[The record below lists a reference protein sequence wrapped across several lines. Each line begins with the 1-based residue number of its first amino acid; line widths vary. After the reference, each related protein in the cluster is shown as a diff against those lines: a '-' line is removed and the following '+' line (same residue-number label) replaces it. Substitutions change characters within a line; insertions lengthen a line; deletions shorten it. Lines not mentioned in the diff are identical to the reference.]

1 MGQRLCVPQ
10 NKKNYFCHLIQNVS
24 MAECVHCGQDC
35 GKNPVLWDEKSFCC
49 NGCSMVYRI
58 LSEKKLDRYYNMMP
72 TPGIR
77 LDQENSSG
85 TRYAYLDSDEIK
97 LKLLDFSDGGIS
109 RVNLFIPAIHCSS
122 CIWLLE
128 NLSTLHKGIMHSH
141 VNFVRKEVSITFRE
155 SEITF
160 REVAE
165 LLHAIHYIPDISYN
179 KEKKDDHQKAN
190 RRMIMKIGVAGF
202 AFGNIMLLSFP
213 DYLPGGEAIDKLM
226 AGTFGI
232 VSFILSIP
240 VITFCSSDFFL
251 SAYKSLRK
259 KIINIDLPLSIGI
272 LALFLESSYE
282 IFSGSGTGYMD
293 SLAGLLFFMLIG
305 RWYQS
310 RTYQSLSFDRDYRS
324 YFPIAVTRL
333 FDGIEEFVQLK
344 DLKMGDLILVRNGEL
359 IPVDS
364 VLTEGEGNI
373 DYSFVTGESIPV
385 AKKAG
390 DFVFAGGKQSGAAIK
405 LRVEKEV
412 AQSYLTQLWNEDK
425 LGEAGE
431 MPMQTVVNNVSHY
444 FTLIILAIAISAG
457 VFWSFDDLGKAVY
470 VFASILIVACPCA
483 LSLTIPFTFGNVMRV
498 FGKNGFYIK
507 NTEVIE
513 KLTHA
518 DTVVFDKT
526 GTLTHSRSMNIGWEG
541 TGLTPLE
548 EQWVRSVARNSTHP
562 LSVMVSEWLP
572 ASNLQMV
579 TDYREISGLGITGMV
594 DGHLIM
600 LGSRKFIA
608 GTDLAE
614 ESKISSVYMSVD
626 HKLRGYFKMENH
638 YRDGLPE
645 VIAGMQHMQLHLLT
659 GDNNS
664 EEANLRSYFSS
675 ATQLHFNQSPVDKLN
690 YINEL
695 KQNGGNVIM
704 IGDGLN
710 DAGALLKADVGITI
724 ADDIYHFSPA
734 CDAIL
739 QSVEFGRLQE
749 YLKFSKSAMKIVY
762 ASYLI
767 SFLYNIVGLTFAIQG
782 LLSPVFAAVLMPL
795 SSISVVTFAS
805 LSVSILSKSRKF

>member
-1 MGQRLCVPQ
+1 
-10 NKKNYFCHLIQNVS
+10 
-24 MAECVHCGQDC
+24 MAECIHCGQDC
-35 GKNPVLWDEKSFCC
+35 GKNPVIWEEKLFCC
-49 NGCSMVYRI
+49 NGCSMVYQI
-58 LSEKKLDRYYNMMP
+58 LSEKKLDRYYDMMP

-77 LDQENSSG
+77 LDQENTSG
-85 TRYAYLDSDEIK
+85 TRYAYLDNDEIR

-155 SEITF
+155 SDISL
-160 REVAE
+160 RQVVE
-165 LLHAIHYIPDISYN
+165 LLHTIHYIPDISYN

-213 DYLPGGEAIDKLM
+213 DYLPGGEAIDELM

-232 VSFILSIP
+232 VSFILALP

-251 SAYKSLRK
+251 SAFKSLRK

-272 LALFLESSYE
+272 IALFLESSYE
-282 IFSGSGTGYMD
+282 IFSGAGTGYMD

-333 FDGIEEFVQLK
+333 LDGKEDFVQLK
-344 DLKMGDLILVRNGEL
+344 DLKTGDQILVRNGEL

-364 VLTEGEGNI
+364 ILTDGEGNI

-385 AKKAG
+385 SKKAG

-425 LGEAGE
+425 LGEEAGIQ
-431 MPMQTVVNNVSHY
+431 MQSVITKVSHY
-444 FTLIILAIAISAG
+444 FTIVILVIAFSAG
-457 VFWSFDDLGKAVY
+457 VYWSFTDFGKAVY

-498 FGKNGFYIK
+498 FGRNGFYIK

-526 GTLTHSRSMNIGWEG
+526 GTLTHSRTMNIGWEG
-541 TGLTPLE
+541 NILSADE
-548 EQWVRSVARNSTHP
+548 EQLVRSVSRNSTHP

-572 ASNLQMV
+572 VSALHAV
-579 TDYREISGLGITGMV
+579 DGYKEISGLGISGVV
-594 DGHLIM
+594 DNHRIM
-600 LGSRKFIA
+600 LGSRRFIA
-608 GTDLAE
+608 GNEASD
-614 ESKISSVYMSVD
+614 ESKISSVYVSID
-626 HKLRGYFKMENH
+626 NKLRGFFKMENH
-638 YRDGLPE
+638 YRDGLNE
-645 VIAGMQHMQLHLLT
+645 VIAGLNNMQLHLLT
-659 GDNNS
+659 GDNDS
-664 EEANLRSYFSS
+664 EEANLRTYFS
-675 ATQLHFNQSPVDKLN
+675 AETQLHFNQTPVDKLE

-695 KQNGGNVIM
+695 KSNGRNVIM

-710 DAGALLKADVGITI
+710 DAGALLKADIGITI

-739 QSVEFGRLQE
+739 SSSKFGRLQD
-749 YLKFSKSAMKIVY
+749 YLRFSKSAMKIVY

-782 LLSPVFAAVLMPL
+782 LLSPVFAAILMPL

-805 LSVSILSKSRKF
+805 LSVSVLSKSRKF

>member
-1 MGQRLCVPQ
+1 
-10 NKKNYFCHLIQNVS
+10 
-24 MAECVHCGQDC
+24 MAECIHCGQDC
-35 GKNPVLWDEKSFCC
+35 GKNPVIWDERLFCC
-49 NGCSMVYRI
+49 NGCSIVYQI
-58 LSEKKLDRYYNMMP
+58 LSDKKLDRYYEMMP

-77 LDQENSSG
+77 LDQENASG
-85 TRYAYLDSDEIK
+85 TRYAYLDTNEIRQ
-97 LKLLDFSDGGIS
+97 KLLDFSDGGVS

-128 NLSTLHKGIMHSH
+128 NLHSLHPGIMHSH

-155 SEITF
+155 NDITL
-160 REVAE
+160 RQVVE
-165 LLHAIHYIPDISYN
+165 LLHSIHYIPDVSYN
-179 KEKKDDHQKAN
+179 KEKKDEHQRSN
-190 RRMIMKIGVAGF
+190 RRMVMKIGVAGF

-226 AGTFGI
+226 KGTFGI
-232 VSFILSIP
+232 VSFILALP

-251 SAYKSLRK
+251 SAFKSLRK
-259 KIINIDLPLSIGI
+259 KVINIDLPLSIGI
-272 LALFLESSYE
+272 LSLFLESSYE

-310 RTYQSLSFDRDYRS
+310 RTYQSLSFDRDYKS

-333 FDGIEEFVQLK
+333 LEGKEEFVQLK
-344 DLKMGDLILVRNGEL
+344 DLKAGDQILVRNGEL

-364 VLTEGEGNI
+364 TITEGEGNI

-385 AKKAG
+385 AKKNG

-425 LGEAGE
+425 LGTESE
-431 MPMQTVVNNVSHY
+431 LQMQTVVNKVSHY
-444 FTLIILAIAISAG
+444 FTLVILAIALSAG
-457 VFWSFDDLGKAVY
+457 VYWSFTGIGKAVY
-470 VFASILIVACPCA
+470 VFSTILIVACPCA
-483 LSLTIPFTFGNVMRV
+483 LALTIPFTFGNVMRV
-498 FGKNGFYIK
+498 FGRNGFYIK

-518 DTVVFDKT
+518 DTIVFDKT
-526 GTLTHSRSMNIGWEG
+526 GTLTHSRTMNIGWEG
-541 TGLTPLE
+541 IELSDVE
-548 EQWVRSVARNSTHP
+548 KQWLSSVARNSPHP

-572 ASNLQMV
+572 ASTLLPVNN
-579 TDYREISGLGITGMV
+579 YKEIAGLGIVGVV
-594 DGHLIM
+594 DNHKIM

-608 GTDLAE
+608 GKDIPE
-614 ESKISSVYMSVD
+614 ESKISSVYISID
-626 HKLRGYFKMENH
+626 NKLRGYFMMENL
-638 YRDGLPE
+638 YREGLSD
-645 VIAGMQHMQLHLLT
+645 VIAGMQQMQLHLLT

-664 EEANLRSYFSS
+664 EEENLKSYFTS
-675 ATQLHFNQSPVDKLN
+675 ATQLHFNQSPVNKLD

-695 KQNGGNVIM
+695 KRNGRNVIM

-710 DAGALLKADVGITI
+710 DAGALLKADIGITV

-739 QSVEFGRLQE
+739 QSDKFGRLQN
-749 YLKFSKSAMKIVY
+749 YLGFSRSALKIVY

-767 SFLYNIVGLTFAIQG
+767 SFLYNIIGLTFAIQG
-782 LLSPVFAAVLMPL
+782 LLSPVVAAILMPL

-805 LSVSILSKSRKF
+805 VTVSILSKSRKF

>member
-1 MGQRLCVPQ
+1 
-10 NKKNYFCHLIQNVS
+10 
-24 MAECVHCGQDC
+24 MAECIHCGQDC
-35 GKNPVLWDEKSFCC
+35 GKNPVIWEEKLFCC
-49 NGCSMVYRI
+49 NGCSMVYQI
-58 LSEKKLDRYYNMMP
+58 LSEKKLDRYYDMMP

-77 LDQENSSG
+77 LDQENTSG
-85 TRYAYLDSDEIK
+85 TRYAYLDNDEIR

-155 SEITF
+155 SDISL
-160 REVAE
+160 RQVVE
-165 LLHAIHYIPDISYN
+165 LLHTIHYIPDISYN

-213 DYLPGGEAIDKLM
+213 DYLPGGEAIDELM

-232 VSFILSIP
+232 VSFILALP

-251 SAYKSLRK
+251 SAFKSLRK

-272 LALFLESSYE
+272 IALFLESSYE
-282 IFSGSGTGYMD
+282 IFSGAGTGYMD

-333 FDGIEEFVQLK
+333 LDGKEDFVQLK
-344 DLKMGDLILVRNGEL
+344 DLKTGDQILVRNGEL

-364 VLTEGEGNI
+364 ILTDGEGNI

-425 LGEAGE
+425 LGEEAGIQ
-431 MPMQTVVNNVSHY
+431 MQSVITKVSHY
-444 FTLIILAIAISAG
+444 FTIVILVIAFSAG
-457 VFWSFDDLGKAVY
+457 VYWSFTDFGKAVY

-498 FGKNGFYIK
+498 FGRNGFYIK

-526 GTLTHSRSMNIGWEG
+526 GTLTHSRTMNIGWEG
-541 TGLTPLE
+541 AALSASE
-548 EQWVRSVARNSTHP
+548 EQFVRSVARNSTHP

-572 ASNLQMV
+572 VSALHAV
-579 TDYREISGLGITGMV
+579 DGYKEISGLGISGVV
-594 DGHLIM
+594 DNHRIM
-600 LGSRKFIA
+600 LGSRRFIA
-608 GTDLAE
+608 GNEASD
-614 ESKISSVYMSVD
+614 ESKISSVYVSID
-626 HKLRGYFKMENH
+626 NKLRGFFKMENH
-638 YRDGLPE
+638 YRDGLNE
-645 VIAGMQHMQLHLLT
+645 VIAGLNNMQLHLLT
-659 GDNNS
+659 GDNDS
-664 EEANLRSYFSS
+664 EEANLRTYFS
-675 ATQLHFNQSPVDKLN
+675 AETQLHFNQTPVDKLE

-695 KQNGGNVIM
+695 KSNGRNVIM

-710 DAGALLKADVGITI
+710 DAGALLKADIGITI

-739 QSVEFGRLQE
+739 SSSKFGRLQD
-749 YLKFSKSAMKIVY
+749 YLRFSKSAMKIVY

-805 LSVSILSKSRKF
+805 LSVSVLSKSRKF

>member
-1 MGQRLCVPQ
+1 
-10 NKKNYFCHLIQNVS
+10 
-24 MAECVHCGQDC
+24 MADCVHCGQDC
-35 GKNPVLWDEKSFCC
+35 GKNPVIWDEKSFCC
-49 NGCSMVYRI
+49 NGCSLVYQI
-58 LSEKKLDRYYNMMP
+58 LAEKKLDRYYDMMP

-77 LDQENSSG
+77 LDQDENSSS
-85 TRYAYLDSDEIK
+85 RYAYLDTEEIK
-97 LKLLDFSDGGIS
+97 NKLLDFSDGGIS

-128 NLSTLHKGIMHSH
+128 NLNSLHLGILHSN
-141 VNFVRKEVSITFRE
+141 VNFVRKEVNITFRE
-155 SEITF
+155 SEITL
-160 REVAE
+160 REVVE
-165 LLHAIHYIPDISYN
+165 LLHSIHYIPDIGYN
-179 KEKKDDHQKAN
+179 SEEKDNHQKAN
-190 RRMIMKIGVAGF
+190 RRMLMKIGVAGF

-232 VSFILSIP
+232 VSFILALP
-240 VITFCSSDFFL
+240 VVTFCSSDFFL
-251 SAYKSLRK
+251 SAFKSLRK
-259 KIINIDLPLSIGI
+259 RIINIDLPLSIGI
-272 LALFLESSYE
+272 ISLFLESSYE

-324 YFPIAVTRL
+324 YFPIAVTRI
-333 FDGIEEFVQLK
+333 DDAKEEFVQLK
-344 DLKMGDLILVRNGEL
+344 DLKSGDIILVRNGEL

-364 VLTEGEGNI
+364 ILVEGEGNI

-385 AKKAG
+385 SKKAG

-405 LRVEKEV
+405 LKVEKEV

-425 LGEAGE
+425 LGGE
-431 MPMQTVVNNVSHY
+431 KIMQMQSVVNRVSHY
-444 FTLIILAIAISAG
+444 FTLIILVIATGAG
-457 VFWSFDDLGKAVY
+457 IYWSFTSIGKAVY

-498 FGKNGFYIK
+498 FGRNGFYIK

-518 DTVVFDKT
+518 NTVVFDKT
-526 GTLTHSRSMNIGWEG
+526 GTLTHSRSMNISWDGIE
-541 TGLTPLE
+541 LNAD
-548 EQWVRSVARNSTHP
+548 EQQWIRSVARNSTHP
-562 LSVMVSEWLP
+562 LSVMVCEWLP
-572 ASNLQMV
+572 VSALLNVEKYQ
-579 TDYREISGLGITGMV
+579 EISGLGIVGMV
-594 DGHLIM
+594 DNHRIM
-600 LGSRKFIA
+600 IGSKKFIA
-608 GTDLAE
+608 GSETSE
-614 ESKISSVYMSVD
+614 EGKISSVYISID
-626 HKLRGYFKMENH
+626 NKLRGYFKMENH
-638 YRDGLPE
+638 YRDGLAD
-645 VIAGMQHMQLHLLT
+645 VISGMKQMELHLLT

-664 EEANLRSYFSS
+664 EEANLRTYFSS
-675 ATQLHFNQSPVDKLN
+675 ATQLHFNQTPVDKLE

-695 KQNGGNVIM
+695 KKEGRNVIM

-710 DAGALLKADVGITI
+710 DAGALLKADIGITI

-739 QSVEFGRLQE
+739 QSSKFGRLQE
-749 YLKFSKSAMKIVY
+749 YLNFSKSALKIVY

-767 SFLYNIVGLTFAIQG
+767 SFLYNIIGLSFAIQG
-782 LLSPVFAAVLMPL
+782 ALSPVVAAILMPL

-805 LSVSILSKSRKF
+805 LSVSLLSKSKKF

>member
-1 MGQRLCVPQ
+1 
-10 NKKNYFCHLIQNVS
+10 
-24 MAECVHCGQDC
+24 MADCIHCGQDC
-35 GKNPVLWDEKSFCC
+35 GKNPIIWNEKPFCC
-49 NGCSMVYRI
+49 NGCSMVYQI
-58 LSEKKLDRYYNMMP
+58 LADKKLDRYYEMMP

-77 LDQENSSG
+77 IEQENTSG
-85 TRYAYLDSDEIK
+85 TRYAYLDAEEIK
-97 LKLLDFSDGGIS
+97 LKLLDFSDGGIA
-109 RVNLFIPAIHCSS
+109 RINLFIPAIHCSS

-128 NLSTLHKGIMHSH
+128 NLNSLHKGIMHSH

-155 SEITF
+155 SEISL
-160 REVAE
+160 RQLVE
-165 LLHAIHYIPDISYN
+165 LLHTIHYIPDISYN
-179 KEKKDDHQKAN
+179 KTSKDTHQKAN
-190 RRMIMKIGVAGF
+190 RLVIMKIGVAGF

-232 VSFILSIP
+232 VSFILALP
-240 VITFCSSDFFL
+240 VVTFCSSDFFL
-251 SAYKSLRK
+251 SAFKSLRK

-333 FDGIEEFVQLK
+333 LDNKEEFVQLK
-344 DLKMGDLILVRNGEL
+344 DLKAGDQILVRNGEL

-385 AKKAG
+385 AKKTG

-425 LGEAGE
+425 LGDAGE
-431 MPMQTVVNNVSHY
+431 MQMQTIVNKVSHY
-444 FTLIILAIAISAG
+444 FTIIILVIASGAG
-457 VFWSFDDLGKAVY
+457 IYWAFSDIGKAVY
-470 VFASILIVACPCA
+470 VFSSILIVACPCA

-498 FGKNGFYIK
+498 FGRNGFYIK

-541 TGLTPLE
+541 IELSKN
-548 EQWVRSVARNSTHP
+548 EQQWIRSVARNSTHP
-562 LSVMVSEWLP
+562 LSIMVSEWLP
-572 ASNLQMV
+572 SSPLLVVGN
-579 TDYREISGLGITGMV
+579 YKEFSGLGIFGEV
-594 DGHLIM
+594 DDHKLM
-600 LGSRKFIA
+600 LGSKKFIA
-608 GTDLAE
+608 GADSSE
-614 ESKISSVYMSVD
+614 EGKISTVYVSID
-626 HKLRGYFKMENH
+626 NKIRGFFQLENH
-638 YRDGLPE
+638 YREGLQE
-645 VIAGMQHMQLHLLT
+645 VLNGLKNMNLHLLT

-664 EEANLRSYFSS
+664 EESNLKSYFMPT
-675 ATQLHFNQSPVDKLN
+675 TQLHFNQSPVDKLK
-690 YINEL
+690 YINAL
-695 KQNGGNVIM
+695 KNEGNNVIM

-710 DAGALLKADVGITI
+710 DAGALLKADIGITI

-739 QSVEFGRLQE
+739 QSSKFGRLQE
-749 YLKFSKSAMKIVY
+749 YLLFSKSALKIVY

-782 LLSPVFAAVLMPL
+782 LLSPVVAAILMPL

-805 LSVSILSKSRKF
+805 LSVSILSKARKF

>member
-1 MGQRLCVPQ
+1 
-10 NKKNYFCHLIQNVS
+10 

-35 GKNPVLWDEKSFCC
+35 RKNPVIWDEKPFCC
-49 NGCSMVYRI
+49 NGCSLVYQI
-58 LSEKKLDRYYNMMP
+58 LSEKKLDRYYDMMP

-77 LDQENSSG
+77 LDQENTSG
-85 TRYAYLDSDEIK
+85 TRYAYLDAAEFR

-109 RVNLFIPAIHCSS
+109 RINLFIPAIHCSS

-128 NLSTLHKGIMHSH
+128 NLNTLHAGIIHSH

-155 SEITF
+155 SDISL
-160 REVAE
+160 RQVVE
-165 LLHAIHYIPDISYN
+165 LLHSIHYIPDISYN
-179 KEKKDDHQKAN
+179 KERKDDHQKAN

-232 VSFILSIP
+232 VSFILAIP

-251 SAYKSLRK
+251 SALKSLRK

-272 LALFLESSYE
+272 IALFLESSYE

-333 FDGIEEFVQLK
+333 LDGKEEFVQLK
-344 DLKMGDLILVRNGEL
+344 DLKVGDQILVRNGEL

-364 VLTEGEGNI
+364 ILIKGEGNI

-385 AKKAG
+385 AKKEG
-390 DFVFAGGKQSGAAIK
+390 EFVFAGGKQSGAAIK
-405 LRVEKEV
+405 LMVEKEV

-425 LGEAGE
+425 LGQNGE
-431 MPMQTVVNNVSHY
+431 ILMQTIVTRVSHY
-444 FTLIILAIAISAG
+444 FTLVILAIAFGAG
-457 VFWSFDDLGKAVY
+457 IYWSFIDVGKAVY

-483 LSLTIPFTFGNVMRV
+483 LALTIPFTFGNVMRI
-498 FGKNGFYIK
+498 FGRNGFYIK

-526 GTLTHSRSMNIGWEG
+526 GTLTHSRTMNIGWEG
-541 TGLTPLE
+541 NELTAGE
-548 EQWVRSVARNSTHP
+548 KQWIRSVSRNSTHP

-572 ASNLQMV
+572 VSALLTVES
-579 TDYREISGLGITGMV
+579 YKEFSGLGITGLV
-594 DGHLIM
+594 DNHRIM
-600 LGSRKFIA
+600 IGSHAFIA
-608 GTDLAE
+608 GSDPHNE
-614 ESKISSVYMSVD
+614 GKVSSVYVSID
-626 HKLRGYFKMENH
+626 NKLRGFFKMENH
-638 YRDGLPE
+638 YRDGLKE
-645 VIAGMQHMQLHLLT
+645 VLLGMKYMQLHLLT
-659 GDNNS
+659 GDNNA
-664 EEANLRSYFSS
+664 EEENLKTYF
-675 ATQLHFNQSPVDKLN
+675 AYDTQLHFNQTPVEKLE
-690 YINEL
+690 YINAL
-695 KQNGGNVIM
+695 KQKGQNIIM

-710 DAGALLKADVGITI
+710 DAGALLKADIGITI

-739 QSVEFGRLQE
+739 QSEKFGRLQE
-749 YLKFSKSAMKIVY
+749 YLEFSKTALKIVY

-767 SFLYNIVGLTFAIQG
+767 SFLYNIVGLTFAVQG
-782 LLSPVFAAVLMPL
+782 LLSPVVAAILMPL
-795 SSISVVTFAS
+795 SSISVVTFVS
-805 LSVSILSKSRKF
+805 LSVSILSKARKF

>member
-1 MGQRLCVPQ
+1 
-10 NKKNYFCHLIQNVS
+10 
-24 MAECVHCGQDC
+24 MAECIHCGQDC
-35 GKNPVLWDEKSFCC
+35 GKNPVIWEEKLFCC
-49 NGCSMVYRI
+49 NGCSMVYQI
-58 LSEKKLDRYYNMMP
+58 LSEKKLDRYYDMMP

-77 LDQENSSG
+77 LDQENTSG
-85 TRYAYLDSDEIK
+85 TRYAYLDNDEIR

-155 SEITF
+155 SDISL
-160 REVAE
+160 RQVVE
-165 LLHAIHYIPDISYN
+165 LLHTIHYIPDISYN

-213 DYLPGGEAIDKLM
+213 DYLPGGEAIDELM

-232 VSFILSIP
+232 VSFILALP

-251 SAYKSLRK
+251 SAFKSLRK

-272 LALFLESSYE
+272 IALFLESSYE
-282 IFSGSGTGYMD
+282 IFSGAGTGYMD

-333 FDGIEEFVQLK
+333 LDGKEDFVQLK
-344 DLKMGDLILVRNGEL
+344 DLKTGDQILVRNGEL

-364 VLTEGEGNI
+364 ILTDGEGNI

-425 LGEAGE
+425 LGEEAGIQ
-431 MPMQTVVNNVSHY
+431 MQSVITKVSHY
-444 FTLIILAIAISAG
+444 FTIVILAIAFSAG
-457 VFWSFDDLGKAVY
+457 VYWSFTDFGKAVY

-498 FGKNGFYIK
+498 FGRNGFYIK
-507 NTEVIE
+507 NTDVIE

-526 GTLTHSRSMNIGWEG
+526 GTLTHSRTMNIGWDGVE
-541 TGLTPLE
+541 LSKIE
-548 EQWVRSVARNSTHP
+548 EQLIRSVARNSTHP

-572 ASNLQMV
+572 VSALLAV
-579 TDYREISGLGITGMV
+579 DGYKEISGLGITGMV
-594 DGHLIM
+594 DNHRIM
-600 LGSRKFIA
+600 LGSRRFIA
-608 GTDLAE
+608 GNDASD
-614 ESKISSVYMSVD
+614 ESKISSVYVSID
-626 HKLRGYFKMENH
+626 NKLRGFFKMENH
-638 YRDGLPE
+638 YRDGLTK
-645 VIAGMQHMQLHLLT
+645 VISGMKNMQLHLLT
-659 GDNNS
+659 GDNDS
-664 EEANLRSYFSS
+664 EEANLRTYFS
-675 ATQLHFNQSPVDKLN
+675 AETQLHFNQTPVDKLE

-695 KQNGGNVIM
+695 KANGRNVIM

-710 DAGALLKADVGITI
+710 DAGALLKADIGITI

-739 QSVEFGRLQE
+739 SSSKFGRLQD
-749 YLKFSKSAMKIVY
+749 YLRFSKSAMKIVY

-805 LSVSILSKSRKF
+805 LSVSVLSKSRKF

>member
-1 MGQRLCVPQ
+1 
-10 NKKNYFCHLIQNVS
+10 
-24 MAECVHCGQDC
+24 MAECIHCGQDC
-35 GKNPVLWDEKSFCC
+35 GKNPVIWEEKLFCC
-49 NGCSMVYRI
+49 NGCSMVYQI
-58 LSEKKLDRYYNMMP
+58 LSEKKLDRYYDMMP

-77 LDQENSSG
+77 LDQENTSG
-85 TRYAYLDSDEIK
+85 TRYAYLDNDEIR

-155 SEITF
+155 SDISL
-160 REVAE
+160 RQVVE
-165 LLHAIHYIPDISYN
+165 LLHTIHYIPDISYN

-213 DYLPGGEAIDKLM
+213 DYLPGGEAIDELM

-232 VSFILSIP
+232 VSFILALP

-251 SAYKSLRK
+251 SAFKSLRK

-272 LALFLESSYE
+272 IALFLESSYE
-282 IFSGSGTGYMD
+282 IFSGAGTGYMD

-333 FDGIEEFVQLK
+333 LDGKEDFVQLK
-344 DLKMGDLILVRNGEL
+344 DLKTGDQILVRNGEL

-364 VLTEGEGNI
+364 ILTDGEGNI

-425 LGEAGE
+425 LGEEAGIQ
-431 MPMQTVVNNVSHY
+431 MQSVITKVSHY
-444 FTLIILAIAISAG
+444 FTIVILVIAFSAG
-457 VFWSFDDLGKAVY
+457 VYWSFTDLGKAVY

-498 FGKNGFYIK
+498 FGRNGFYIK

-526 GTLTHSRSMNIGWEG
+526 GTLTHSRTMNIGWEG
-541 TGLTPLE
+541 AALSASE
-548 EQWVRSVARNSTHP
+548 EQFVRSVARNSTHP

-572 ASNLQMV
+572 VSALHAV
-579 TDYREISGLGITGMV
+579 DGYKEISGLGISGVV
-594 DGHLIM
+594 DNHRIM
-600 LGSRKFIA
+600 LGSRRFIA
-608 GTDLAE
+608 GNEASD
-614 ESKISSVYMSVD
+614 ESKISSVYVSID
-626 HKLRGYFKMENH
+626 NKLRGFFKMENH
-638 YRDGLPE
+638 YRDGLNE
-645 VIAGMQHMQLHLLT
+645 VIAGLNNMQLHLLT
-659 GDNNS
+659 GDNDS
-664 EEANLRSYFSS
+664 EEANLRTYFS
-675 ATQLHFNQSPVDKLN
+675 AETQLHFNQTPVDKLE

-695 KQNGGNVIM
+695 KSNGRNVIM

-710 DAGALLKADVGITI
+710 DAGALLKADIGITI

-739 QSVEFGRLQE
+739 SSSKFGRLQD
-749 YLKFSKSAMKIVY
+749 YLRFSKSAMKIVY

-805 LSVSILSKSRKF
+805 LSVSVLSKSRKF

>member
-1 MGQRLCVPQ
+1 
-10 NKKNYFCHLIQNVS
+10 
-24 MAECVHCGQDC
+24 MAECIHCGQDC
-35 GKNPVLWDEKSFCC
+35 GKNPVIWDEKPFCC
-49 NGCSMVYRI
+49 NGCSMVYQI
-58 LSEKKLDRYYNMMP
+58 LSEKKLDRYYDMMP

-77 LDQENSSG
+77 LDQENTSG
-85 TRYAYLDSDEIK
+85 TRYAYLDNDEIRQ
-97 LKLLDFSDGGIS
+97 KLLDFSDGGIS
-109 RVNLFIPAIHCSS
+109 RINLFIPAIHCSS

-128 NLSTLHKGIMHSH
+128 NLADLHHGIIHSH

-155 SEITF
+155 SEISL
-160 REVAE
+160 RQVIE
-165 LLHAIHYIPDISYN
+165 LLHTIHYIPDISYD
-179 KEKKDDHQKAN
+179 KGKKDDHQKAN

-213 DYLPGGEAIDKLM
+213 DYLPGGEAIDQLM

-232 VSFILSIP
+232 VSFILALP
-240 VITFCSSDFFL
+240 VVTFCSSDFFL
-251 SAYKSLRK
+251 SAFKSLRK
-259 KIINIDLPLSIGI
+259 KIISIDLPLSIGI

-333 FDGIEEFVQLK
+333 LDGKEDFVQLK
-344 DLKMGDLILVRNGEL
+344 NLKTGDLILVRNGEL

-364 VLTEGEGNI
+364 ILSEGEGNI

-385 AKKAG
+385 AKKVG

-425 LGEAGE
+425 MGEEESGIQ
-431 MPMQTVVNNVSHY
+431 MQSVITRVSHY
-444 FTLIILAIAISAG
+444 FTLVILAIAFSAG
-457 VFWSFDDLGKAVY
+457 VYWSFTDFGKAVY

-498 FGKNGFYIK
+498 FGRNGFYIK

-526 GTLTHSRSMNIGWEG
+526 GTLTHSRTMNIGWDGNE
-541 TGLTPLE
+541 LTTDE
-548 EQWVRSVARNSTHP
+548 EQLIRSVARNSTHP

-572 ASNLQMV
+572 VSALLDV
-579 TDYREISGLGITGMV
+579 DGYKEISGLGITGMV
-594 DGHLIM
+594 DTHRVM
-600 LGSRKFIA
+600 LGSRRFIL
-608 GTDLAE
+608 GNEESE
-614 ESKISSVYMSVD
+614 ESKISSVYVSID
-626 HKLRGYFKMENH
+626 NKFRGFFKMENH
-638 YRDGLPE
+638 YRDGLSE
-645 VIAGMQHMQLHLLT
+645 VISAIKKMQLHLLT

-664 EEANLRSYFSS
+664 EEGNLRTYFS
-675 ATQLHFNQSPVDKLN
+675 AETQLHFNQTPVDKLE
-690 YINEL
+690 YIHEL
-695 KQNGGNVIM
+695 KANGRNVIM

-710 DAGALLKADVGITI
+710 DAGALLKADIGITI

-739 QSVEFGRLQE
+739 QSNQFARLQD
-749 YLKFSKSAMKIVY
+749 YLLFSRTAMKIVY
-762 ASYLI
+762 TSYFI
-767 SFLYNIVGLTFAIQG
+767 SFLYNIVGLSFAIQG
-782 LLSPVFAAVLMPL
+782 LLSPVYAAILMPL

-805 LSVSILSKSRKF
+805 LSVSVLSKSRKF

>member
-1 MGQRLCVPQ
+1 
-10 NKKNYFCHLIQNVS
+10 
-24 MAECVHCGQDC
+24 
-35 GKNPVLWDEKSFCC
+35 
-49 NGCSMVYRI
+49 MVYQI
-58 LSEKKLDRYYNMMP
+58 LSDKKLDRYYEMMP

-77 LDQENSSG
+77 LDQENSPG
-85 TRYAYLDSDEIK
+85 TRYAYLDADEIRQ
-97 LKLLDFSDGGIS
+97 KLLDFSDGGVS

-128 NLSTLHKGIMHSH
+128 NLNTLHSGIMHSH

-155 SEITF
+155 SEITL
-160 REVAE
+160 RQVVE
-165 LLHAIHYIPDISYN
+165 LLHSIHYIPDVSYN
-179 KEKKDDHQKAN
+179 KEKKDEHQRAN
-190 RRMIMKIGVAGF
+190 RRMVMKIGVAGF

-213 DYLPGGEAIDKLM
+213 DYLPGGEAVDKLM
-226 AGTFGI
+226 KGTFGI
-232 VSFILSIP
+232 VSFILSLP

-251 SAYKSLRK
+251 SAFKSLRK
-259 KIINIDLPLSIGI
+259 KVINIDLPLSIGI
-272 LALFLESSYE
+272 LALFLESSFE

-310 RTYQSLSFDRDYRS
+310 RTYQSLSFDRDYKS

-333 FDGIEEFVQLK
+333 LEGKEDFVQLK
-344 DLKMGDLILVRNGEL
+344 DLKTGDQILVRNGEL

-364 VLTEGEGNI
+364 IVTEGEGNI

-385 AKKAG
+385 VKKAG

-425 LGEAGE
+425 LGTDSE
-431 MPMQTVVNNVSHY
+431 MQMQTVVNKVSHY
-444 FTLIILAIAISAG
+444 FTLVILAIALIAG
-457 VFWSFDDLGKAVY
+457 VYWSFTGIGKAVY
-470 VFASILIVACPCA
+470 VFSTILIVACPCA
-483 LSLTIPFTFGNVMRV
+483 LALTIPFTFGNVMRV
-498 FGKNGFYIK
+498 FGRNGLYIK

-518 DTVVFDKT
+518 DTIVFDKT
-526 GTLTHSRSMNIGWEG
+526 GTLTHSRTMNIGWEG
-541 TGLTPLE
+541 KVLSE
-548 EQWVRSVARNSTHP
+548 VEKQWVRSLARNSSHP

-572 ASNLQMV
+572 VSALLPV
-579 TDYREISGLGITGMV
+579 TDYKEIAGLGIAGV
-594 DGHLIM
+594 VNNHKIM

-608 GTDLAE
+608 GNDSTE
-614 ESKISSVYMSVD
+614 ESKISSVYISID
-626 HKLRGYFKMENH
+626 NKLRGNFKMENH
-638 YRDGLPE
+638 YREGLSD
-645 VIAGMQHMQLHLLT
+645 VIAGIQQMQLHLLT

-664 EEANLRSYFSS
+664 EEENLKSYFTS
-675 ATQLHFNQSPVDKLN
+675 ATQLHFNQSPVDKLD

-695 KQNGGNVIM
+695 KQNGRNVIM

-710 DAGALLKADVGITI
+710 DAGALLKADIGITI

-739 QSVEFGRLQE
+739 QSDKFGRLQD
-749 YLKFSKSAMKIVY
+749 YLGFSRSTLKIVY
-762 ASYLI
+762 ASYTI
-767 SFLYNIVGLTFAIQG
+767 SFLYNIVGLSFAIQG
-782 LLSPVFAAVLMPL
+782 LLSPVVAAILMPL

-805 LSVSILSKSRKF
+805 LSVTLLAKTRKF

>member
-1 MGQRLCVPQ
+1 M
-10 NKKNYFCHLIQNVS
+10 S
-24 MAECVHCGQDC
+24 ECVHCGQES
-35 GKNPVLWDEKSFCC
+35 GKNQVIWDEKPFCC
-49 NGCSMVYRI
+49 IGCSIVYQI
-58 LSEKKLDRYYNMMP
+58 LSEKKLDRYYDMMP

-77 LDQENSSG
+77 LDQENTAG
-85 TRYAYLDSDEIK
+85 TRYAYLDNEDITM
-97 LKLLDFSDGGIS
+97 KLLDFSDGGIS
-109 RVNLFIPAIHCSS
+109 RVNFFIPAIHCSS

-128 NLSTLHKGIMHSH
+128 NLNTLHNGIMHSH

-155 SEITF
+155 SDISL
-160 REVAE
+160 RQVVE
-165 LLHAIHYIPDISYN
+165 LLHAIHYIPDISNN

-213 DYLPGGEAIDKLM
+213 DYLPGGEAIDNLM

-232 VSFILSIP
+232 VSFILALP

-251 SAYKSLRK
+251 SAFKSLRK

-272 LALFLESSYE
+272 IALFLESTYE
-282 IFSGSGTGYMD
+282 IFSGAGTGYMD

-333 FDGIEEFVQLK
+333 LDGKEDFVQLK
-344 DLKMGDLILVRNGEL
+344 DLKTGDQILVRNGEL

-364 VLTEGEGNI
+364 ILTEGDGNL

-385 AKKAG
+385 VKKAG

-405 LRVEKEV
+405 LTVEKEV

-425 LGEAGE
+425 LVEDGE
-431 MPMQTVVNNVSHY
+431 MQTQSVINKVSHY
-444 FTLIILAIAISAG
+444 FTLVILVIATGTG
-457 VFWSFDDLGKAVY
+457 VYWSFTDIGKAVY

-498 FGKNGFYIK
+498 FGRNGFYIK

-526 GTLTHSRSMNIGWEG
+526 GTLTHSRTMNIGWNGNE
-541 TGLTPLE
+541 LNSAE
-548 EQWVRSVARNSTHP
+548 EQWVRSLARNSTHP
-562 LSVMVSEWLP
+562 LSVMLSEWLP
-572 ASNLQMV
+572 VSASLAVEN
-579 TDYREISGLGITGMV
+579 YSEFSGLGISGV
-594 DGHLIM
+594 IENHHIL

-608 GTDLAE
+608 GNDTPE
-614 ESKISSVYMSVD
+614 EGKISSVYVSID
-626 HKLRGYFKMENH
+626 NKLRGFFKIKNH
-638 YRDGLPE
+638 YREGLNE
-645 VIAGMQHMQLHLLT
+645 LINGMKLMQLHLLT
-659 GDNNS
+659 GDNDS
-664 EEANLRSYFSS
+664 EKENLNTYFSS
-675 ATQLHFNQSPVDKLN
+675 DTQMHFNQSPLDKLE
-690 YINEL
+690 YINKL
-695 KQNGGNVIM
+695 MQKGRNVIM

-739 QSVEFGRLQE
+739 SSSQFDRMHE
-749 YLKFSKSAMKIVY
+749 YLKFSKTAMKIVY

-767 SFLYNIVGLTFAIQG
+767 SFLYNIVGLSFAMQG
-782 LLSPVFAAVLMPL
+782 LLSPVFAAILMPL
-795 SSISVVTFAS
+795 SSISVVAFAS
-805 LSVSILSKSRKF
+805 LSVSILSKYRKF

>member
-1 MGQRLCVPQ
+1 
-10 NKKNYFCHLIQNVS
+10 
-24 MAECVHCGQDC
+24 MADCIHCGQDC
-35 GKNPVLWDEKSFCC
+35 GKNPVLWEQKPFCC
-49 NGCSMVYRI
+49 NGCSMVYQI
-58 LSEKKLDRYYNMMP
+58 LADKKLDRYYEMMP

-77 LDQENSSG
+77 LEQENTSV

-109 RVNLFIPAIHCSS
+109 RINLFIPAIHCSS

-128 NLSTLHKGIMHSH
+128 NLNTLHKGIMHSH

-155 SEITF
+155 SEITL
-160 REVAE
+160 RQVVE
-165 LLHAIHYIPDISYN
+165 LLHTIHYIPDISYN
-179 KEKKDDHQKAN
+179 KSAKDDQQKAN

-232 VSFILSIP
+232 VSFILALP

-272 LALFLESSYE
+272 LALFLESSFE
-282 IFSGSGTGYMD
+282 IFTGSGTGYMD

-333 FDGIEEFVQLK
+333 LDEKEEFVQLK
-344 DLKMGDLILVRNGEL
+344 DLKVGELILVRNGEL

-364 VLTEGEGNI
+364 ILIEGDGNI

-385 AKKAG
+385 AKKTG

-425 LGEAGE
+425 LGDAGE
-431 MPMQTVVNNVSHY
+431 MQMQTVINKVSHY
-444 FTLIILAIAISAG
+444 FTIIILAIASSAG
-457 VFWSFDDLGKAVY
+457 VYWAFTDLGKAVY
-470 VFASILIVACPCA
+470 VFSSILIVACPCA
-483 LSLTIPFTFGNVMRV
+483 LSLTIPFTFGNVMRI
-498 FGKNGFYIK
+498 FGRNGFYIK

-526 GTLTHSRSMNIGWEG
+526 GTLTHSRTMNIGWDG
-541 TGLTPLE
+541 IALTE
-548 EQWVRSVARNSTHP
+548 KEMQWIRSVARNSTHP

-572 ASNLQMV
+572 VSSLLPV
-579 TDYREISGLGITGMV
+579 IDYKEISGLGIIGMV
-594 DGHLIM
+594 ENHKIM
-600 LGSRKFIA
+600 IGSRIFIA
-608 GTDLAE
+608 GNETSE
-614 ESKISSVYMSVD
+614 EGKISSVYISINNKM
-626 HKLRGYFKMENH
+626 RGFFKMENH
-638 YRDGLPE
+638 YRDGLKD
-645 VIAGMQHMQLHLLT
+645 VISGMQHIQLHLLT
-659 GDNNS
+659 GDNDS
-664 EEANLRSYFSS
+664 ELKNLRTYFSPS
-675 ATQLHFNQSPVDKLN
+675 TTLHFNQSPVDKLG
-690 YINEL
+690 YINAL
-695 KQNGGNVIM
+695 KNNGRNVIM

-710 DAGALLKADVGITI
+710 DAGALLKADIGITV

-739 QSVEFGRLQE
+739 QSEKFGRLQD
-749 YLKFSKSAMKIVY
+749 YLSFSKTALKIVY
-762 ASYLI
+762 SSYLI

-782 LLSPVFAAVLMPL
+782 ILSPVVAAILMPL
-795 SSISVVTFAS
+795 SSISVITFAS
-805 LSVSILSKSRKF
+805 LSVSALAKARKF

>member
-1 MGQRLCVPQ
+1 
-10 NKKNYFCHLIQNVS
+10 
-24 MAECVHCGQDC
+24 MADCIHCGQDC
-35 GKNPVLWDEKSFCC
+35 GKNPIIWNDKPFCC
-49 NGCSMVYRI
+49 NGCSMVYQI
-58 LSEKKLDRYYNMMP
+58 LADKQLDRYYEMMP

-77 LDQENSSG
+77 IEQENTSG
-85 TRYAYLDSDEIK
+85 TRYAYLDSEEIK
-97 LKLLDFSDGGIS
+97 LKLLDFSDGGIA
-109 RVNLFIPAIHCSS
+109 RLNLFIPAIHCSS

-128 NLSTLHKGIMHSH
+128 NLNSLHKGIMHSH

-155 SEITF
+155 SDISL
-160 REVAE
+160 RQIVE
-165 LLHAIHYIPDISYN
+165 LLHTIHYIPDISYN
-179 KEKKDDHQKAN
+179 KTSKDTHQKAN
-190 RRMIMKIGVAGF
+190 RLMIMKIGVAGF

-232 VSFILSIP
+232 VSFILALP
-240 VITFCSSDFFL
+240 VVTFCSSDFFL
-251 SAYKSLRK
+251 SAFKSLRK

-333 FDGIEEFVQLK
+333 LDGKEEFVQLK
-344 DLKMGDLILVRNGEL
+344 DLKTGDHILVRNGEL

-385 AKKAG
+385 AKKTG

-425 LGEAGE
+425 LGDAGE
-431 MPMQTVVNNVSHY
+431 MQMQTIVNKVSHY
-444 FTLIILAIAISAG
+444 FTIIILAIASGAG
-457 VFWSFDDLGKAVY
+457 IYWAFSDIGKAVY
-470 VFASILIVACPCA
+470 VFSSILIVACPCA
-483 LSLTIPFTFGNVMRV
+483 LALTIPFTFGNVMRV
-498 FGKNGFYIK
+498 FGRNGFYIK

-526 GTLTHSRSMNIGWEG
+526 GTLTHSRSMNISWEG
-541 TGLTPLE
+541 NELTTH
-548 EQWVRSVARNSTHP
+548 EQQWIRSVARNSTHP

-572 ASNLQMV
+572 SSTLLTV
-579 TDYREISGLGITGMV
+579 LKYKEFSGLGIFGEV
-594 DGHLIM
+594 DGHKVM
-600 LGSRKFIA
+600 LGSKKFIS
-608 GTDLAE
+608 GKDSSE
-614 ESKISSVYMSVD
+614 EGKISMVYISID
-626 HKLRGYFKMENH
+626 NKLRGCFNLENH
-638 YRDGLPE
+638 YREGLQQ
-645 VIAGMQHMQLHLLT
+645 VLNGLKNMNQHLLT

-664 EEANLRSYFSS
+664 EESNLKSYFPST
-675 ATQLHFNQSPVDKLN
+675 TQLHFNQSPVDKLE
-690 YINEL
+690 YINTL
-695 KQNGGNVIM
+695 KNNGNNVIM

-710 DAGALLKADVGITI
+710 DAGALLKADIGITI

-739 QSVEFGRLQE
+739 QSSKFGRLQE
-749 YLKFSKSAMKIVY
+749 YLLFSKSALKIVY
-762 ASYLI
+762 LSYLI

-782 LLSPVFAAVLMPL
+782 LLSPVVAAILMPL

-805 LSVSILSKSRKF
+805 LSVSILSKARKF

>member
-1 MGQRLCVPQ
+1 
-10 NKKNYFCHLIQNVS
+10 
-24 MAECVHCGQDC
+24 MAECIHCGQDC
-35 GKNPVLWDEKSFCC
+35 GKNPVIWDEKPFCC
-49 NGCSMVYRI
+49 NGCSMVYQI
-58 LSEKKLDRYYNMMP
+58 LSEKKLNRYYDMMP

-77 LDQENSSG
+77 LEQENTSG
-85 TRYAYLDSDEIK
+85 TRYAYLDSEDIK
-97 LKLLDFSDGGIS
+97 AKLLEFSDGGIS
-109 RVNLFIPAIHCSS
+109 RVNFFIPAIHCSS

-128 NLSTLHKGIMHSH
+128 NLNTLHTGILHSH

-155 SEITF
+155 SGISL
-160 REVAE
+160 RQVVE
-165 LLHAIHYIPDISYN
+165 LLHTIHYIPDISYN

-190 RRMIMKIGVAGF
+190 RRMLMKIGVAGF

-232 VSFILSIP
+232 VSFILALP

-251 SAYKSLRK
+251 SAFKSLRK

-272 LALFLESSYE
+272 ISLFLESSYQ

-333 FDGIEEFVQLK
+333 LDGNEDFVQLK
-344 DLKMGDLILVRNGEL
+344 DQL

-364 VLTEGEGNI
+364 VLTEGEGRI

-385 AKKAG
+385 AKKEG

-425 LGEAGE
+425 LGEEGE
-431 MPMQTVVNNVSHY
+431 IHMQSVITRVSYY
-444 FTLIILAIAISAG
+444 FTILILAIATSAG
-457 VFWSFDDLGKAVY
+457 VYWSFTDFGKAVY
-470 VFASILIVACPCA
+470 VFASVLIVACPCA
-483 LSLTIPFTFGNVMRV
+483 LALTIPFTFGNVMRV
-498 FGKNGFYIK
+498 FGRNGFYIK

-526 GTLTHSRSMNIGWEG
+526 GTLTHSRTMNIGWEG
-541 TGLTPLE
+541 SRLSETE
-548 EQWVRSVARNSTHP
+548 EQWVRSVSRNSTHP
-562 LSVMVSEWLP
+562 LSVMVCEWLP
-572 ASNLQMV
+572 VSLMLPVVN
-579 TDYREISGLGITGMV
+579 YKEISGLGITGMI
-594 DGHLIM
+594 DNHRIM

-608 GTDLAE
+608 GSEAIDE
-614 ESKISSVYMSVD
+614 GKISSVYLSID
-626 HKLRGYFKMENH
+626 NKLRGFFKMENH
-638 YRDGLPE
+638 YRDGLLN
-645 VIAGMQHMQLHLLT
+645 VISGLGYMQLHLLT
-659 GDNNS
+659 GDNDS
-664 EEANLRSYFSS
+664 EEENLKKYFNP

-690 YINEL
+690 YITEL
-695 KQNGGNVIM
+695 KRNGRNVIM

-710 DAGALLKADVGITI
+710 DAGALLKADIGITI

-739 QSVEFGRLQE
+739 SSSKFSRLQD
-749 YLKFSKSAMKIVY
+749 YLKFSKSALNIVY
-762 ASYLI
+762 ASYTI
-767 SFLYNIVGLTFAIQG
+767 SFLYNIIGLSFAIQG
-782 LLSPVFAAVLMPL
+782 LLSPVVAAILMPL

-805 LSVSILSKSRKF
+805 LSVSVLSKSKKI

>member
-1 MGQRLCVPQ
+1 
-10 NKKNYFCHLIQNVS
+10 
-24 MAECVHCGQDC
+24 MAECIHCGQDC
-35 GKNPVLWDEKSFCC
+35 GKNPVIWDEKPFCC
-49 NGCSMVYRI
+49 NGCSMVYQI
-58 LSEKKLDRYYNMMP
+58 LSEKKLDRYYDMMP

-77 LDQENSSG
+77 LDQENTSG
-85 TRYAYLDSDEIK
+85 TRYAYLDNEEIR

-128 NLSTLHKGIMHSH
+128 NLDTLHPGIMHSH

-155 SEITF
+155 SDISL
-160 REVAE
+160 RQVVE
-165 LLHAIHYIPDISYN
+165 LLHTIHYIPDISYN

-213 DYLPGGEAIDKLM
+213 DYLPGGEAIDELM

-232 VSFILSIP
+232 VSFILALP

-251 SAYKSLRK
+251 SAFKSLRK

-282 IFSGSGTGYMD
+282 IFSGAGTGYMD

-333 FDGIEEFVQLK
+333 LDGKEDFVQLK
-344 DLKMGDLILVRNGEL
+344 DLKTGDIILVRNGEL

-364 VLTEGEGNI
+364 ILTDGEGNI

-385 AKKAG
+385 AKKTG

-425 LGEAGE
+425 LGTEGE
-431 MPMQTVVNNVSHY
+431 IQMQSVITKVSHY
-444 FTLIILAIAISAG
+444 FTLVILAIAFSAG
-457 VFWSFDDLGKAVY
+457 VYWSFTDFGKAVY

-498 FGKNGFYIK
+498 FGRNGFYIK

-526 GTLTHSRSMNIGWEG
+526 GTLTHSRTMNIGWEG
-541 TGLTPLE
+541 SELNPKE
-548 EQWVRSVARNSTHP
+548 EQFIRSVARNSTHP

-572 ASNLQMV
+572 VSALLDV
-579 TDYREISGLGITGMV
+579 EGYKEISGLGITGKV
-594 DGHLIM
+594 DGHRIM

-608 GTDLAE
+608 GNDASD
-614 ESKISSVYMSVD
+614 ESKISSVYVSID
-626 HKLRGYFKMENH
+626 NKLRGFFKMENH
-638 YRDGLPE
+638 YREGLSEVLDG
-645 VIAGMQHMQLHLLT
+645 MHHMQLHLLT

-664 EEANLRSYFSS
+664 EEENLKSYFRTE
-675 ATQLHFNQSPVDKLN
+675 TQLHFNQTPVDKLD

-695 KQNGGNVIM
+695 KQEGRNVIM

-710 DAGALLKADVGITI
+710 DAGALLKADIGITI

-739 QSVEFGRLQE
+739 ASSMFGRLQD

-762 ASYLI
+762 VSYLI
-767 SFLYNIVGLTFAIQG
+767 SFLYNIVGLTFAVQG
-782 LLSPVFAAVLMPL
+782 LLSPVFAAILMPL

-805 LSVSILSKSRKF
+805 LSVSALSKARKF

>member
-1 MGQRLCVPQ
+1 
-10 NKKNYFCHLIQNVS
+10 
-24 MAECVHCGQDC
+24 
-35 GKNPVLWDEKSFCC
+35 
-49 NGCSMVYRI
+49 MVYQI
-58 LSEKKLDRYYNMMP
+58 LADKQLDRYYEMMP

-77 LDQENSSG
+77 IEQENTSG
-85 TRYAYLDSDEIK
+85 TRYAYLDSEEIK
-97 LKLLDFSDGGIS
+97 LKLLDFSDGGIA
-109 RVNLFIPAIHCSS
+109 RLNLFIPAIHCSS

-128 NLSTLHKGIMHSH
+128 NLNSLHKGIMHSH

-155 SEITF
+155 SDISL
-160 REVAE
+160 RQIVE
-165 LLHAIHYIPDISYN
+165 LLHTIHYIPDISYN
-179 KEKKDDHQKAN
+179 KTSKDTHQKAN
-190 RRMIMKIGVAGF
+190 RLMIMKIGVAGF

-232 VSFILSIP
+232 VSFILALP
-240 VITFCSSDFFL
+240 VVTFCSSDFFL
-251 SAYKSLRK
+251 SAFKSLRK

-333 FDGIEEFVQLK
+333 LDWKEEFVQLK
-344 DLKMGDLILVRNGEL
+344 DLKTGDHILVRNGEL

-385 AKKAG
+385 AKKTG

-425 LGEAGE
+425 LGDAGE
-431 MPMQTVVNNVSHY
+431 MQMQTIVNKVSHY
-444 FTLIILAIAISAG
+444 FTIIILAIASGAG
-457 VFWSFDDLGKAVY
+457 IYWAFSDIGKAVY
-470 VFASILIVACPCA
+470 VFSSILIVACPCA
-483 LSLTIPFTFGNVMRV
+483 LALTIPFTFGNVMRV
-498 FGKNGFYIK
+498 FGRNGFYIK

-526 GTLTHSRSMNIGWEG
+526 GTLTHSRSMNISWEG
-541 TGLTPLE
+541 NELTTH
-548 EQWVRSVARNSTHP
+548 EQQWIRSVARNSTHP

-572 ASNLQMV
+572 SSTLLTV
-579 TDYREISGLGITGMV
+579 LKYKEFSGLGIFGEV
-594 DGHLIM
+594 DGHKVM
-600 LGSRKFIA
+600 LGSKKFIS
-608 GTDLAE
+608 GKDSSE
-614 ESKISSVYMSVD
+614 EGKISMVYISID
-626 HKLRGYFKMENH
+626 NKLRGCFNLENH
-638 YRDGLPE
+638 YREGLQQ
-645 VIAGMQHMQLHLLT
+645 VLNGLKNMNQHLLT

-664 EEANLRSYFSS
+664 EESNLKSYFPST
-675 ATQLHFNQSPVDKLN
+675 TQLHFNQSPVDKLE
-690 YINEL
+690 YINTL
-695 KQNGGNVIM
+695 KNNGNNVIM

-710 DAGALLKADVGITI
+710 DAGALLKADIGITI

-739 QSVEFGRLQE
+739 QSSKFGRLQE
-749 YLKFSKSAMKIVY
+749 YLLFSKSALKIVY
-762 ASYLI
+762 LSYLI

-782 LLSPVFAAVLMPL
+782 LLSPVVAAILMPL

-805 LSVSILSKSRKF
+805 LSVSILSKARKF

>member
-1 MGQRLCVPQ
+1 
-10 NKKNYFCHLIQNVS
+10 
-24 MAECVHCGQDC
+24 
-35 GKNPVLWDEKSFCC
+35 
-49 NGCSMVYRI
+49 
-58 LSEKKLDRYYNMMP
+58 
-72 TPGIR
+72 
-77 LDQENSSG
+77 
-85 TRYAYLDSDEIK
+85 
-97 LKLLDFSDGGIS
+97 
-109 RVNLFIPAIHCSS
+109 
-122 CIWLLE
+122 
-128 NLSTLHKGIMHSH
+128 
-141 VNFVRKEVSITFRE
+141 
-155 SEITF
+155 
-160 REVAE
+160 
-165 LLHAIHYIPDISYN
+165 
-179 KEKKDDHQKAN
+179 
-190 RRMIMKIGVAGF
+190 MIMKIGVAGF

-213 DYLPGGEAIDKLM
+213 DYLPGSEAIDKLM

-232 VSFILSIP
+232 VSFILALP

-333 FDGIEEFVQLK
+333 SDGKEEFVQLK
-344 DLKMGDLILVRNGEL
+344 DIKTGDLILVRNGEL

-364 VLTEGEGNI
+364 ILTEGEGNV

-425 LGEAGE
+425 SGADGE
-431 MPMQTVVNNVSHY
+431 MYMQSLVNRVSHY
-444 FTLIILAIAISAG
+444 FTIVILIIAFGAG
-457 VFWSFDDLGKAVY
+457 VYWARTDFGKAVY

-498 FGKNGFYIK
+498 FGRNGFYIK

-526 GTLTHSRSMNIGWEG
+526 GTLTHTRTMNIGWDGAALGDNEM
-541 TGLTPLE
+541 
-548 EQWVRSVARNSTHP
+548 QWIRSVARNSTHP

-572 ASNLQMV
+572 ASLLLPVQ
-579 TDYREISGLGITGMV
+579 DYKEISGLGIVGMV
-594 DGHLIM
+594 DSHRIM
-600 LGSRKFIA
+600 IGSRKFIA
-608 GTDLAE
+608 GTETSE
-614 ESKISSVYMSVD
+614 EGKISSVYISID
-626 HKLRGYFKMENH
+626 NKLRGFFKMENH
-638 YRDGLPE
+638 YREGLE
-645 VIAGMQHMQLHLLT
+645 DVISGMKDMQLHLLT
-659 GDNNS
+659 GDNTS
-664 EEANLRSYFSS
+664 ELENLKMYFSS
-675 ATQLHFNQSPVDKLN
+675 TTQLHFNQTPTDKLE
-690 YINEL
+690 YITEL
-695 KQNGGNVIM
+695 KQKARNVIM

-710 DAGALLKADVGITI
+710 DAGALLKADIGITI

-734 CDAIL
+734 WDAIL
-739 QSVEFGRLQE
+739 QSSKFGRLQD
-749 YLKFSKSAMKIVY
+749 YLAFSKSAMKIVY

-767 SFLYNIVGLTFAIQG
+767 SFLYNIVGLTFAVQG
-782 LLSPVFAAVLMPL
+782 LLSPVVAAILMPL

-805 LSVSILSKSRKF
+805 LSVSALSKLKKF

>member
-1 MGQRLCVPQ
+1 
-10 NKKNYFCHLIQNVS
+10 
-24 MAECVHCGQDC
+24 MAECIHCGQDC
-35 GKNPVLWDEKSFCC
+35 GKNPVIWDEKQFCC
-49 NGCSMVYRI
+49 NGCSMVYQI
-58 LSEKKLDRYYNMMP
+58 LSEKKLDRYYDMMP

-77 LDQENSSG
+77 LEQENTSG
-85 TRYAYLDSDEIK
+85 TKYAYLENDEIR

-155 SEITF
+155 SDISL
-160 REVAE
+160 RQVVE
-165 LLHAIHYIPDISYN
+165 LLHTIHYIPDISYN

-213 DYLPGGEAIDKLM
+213 DYLPGGEAVDKLM

-232 VSFILSIP
+232 VSFILALP

-251 SAYKSLRK
+251 SAFKSLRK
-259 KIINIDLPLSIGI
+259 RIINIDLPLSLGI
-272 LALFLESSYE
+272 IALFLESSYE

-333 FDGIEEFVQLK
+333 LDGKEDFVQLK
-344 DLKMGDLILVRNGEL
+344 DLKTGDLILVRNGEL

-364 VLTEGEGNI
+364 ILTEGEGNI

-425 LGEAGE
+425 LGEEGVIQ
-431 MPMQTVVNNVSHY
+431 MQSVITKVSHY
-444 FTLIILAIAISAG
+444 FTIIILAIALSAG
-457 VFWSFDDLGKAVY
+457 VYWSFTDLGKAVY

-498 FGKNGFYIK
+498 FGRNGFYIK

-518 DTVVFDKT
+518 DTIVFDKT
-526 GTLTHSRSMNIGWEG
+526 GTLTHSRTMNIGWEG
-541 TGLTPLE
+541 NELSTGE
-548 EQWVRSVARNSTHP
+548 EQMVRSIARNSTHP

-572 ASNLQMV
+572 VSNLLPV
-579 TDYREISGLGITGMV
+579 YDYKEISGLGITGLV
-594 DGHLIM
+594 DDHRIM

-608 GTDLAE
+608 GNDASDE
-614 ESKISSVYMSVD
+614 GKISSVYVSID
-626 HKLRGYFKMENH
+626 NKLRGYFKMENH
-638 YRDGLPE
+638 YRDGLTD
-645 VIAGMQHMQLHLLT
+645 VIEGMTSMQLHLLT

-664 EEANLRSYFSS
+664 EEENLRAYFSS
-675 ATQLHFNQSPVDKLN
+675 DTQLHFNQTPVDKLE

-695 KQNGGNVIM
+695 KQKGRNVIM

-710 DAGALLKADVGITI
+710 DAGALLKADIGITI

-739 QSVEFGRLQE
+739 QSSKFGRLQE
-749 YLKFSKSAMKIVY
+749 YLRFSKSAMKIVY

-767 SFLYNIVGLTFAIQG
+767 SFLYNVVGLTFAIQG

-805 LSVSILSKSRKF
+805 LSVSVLSKSRKF